1 MNLELFKKDDLQ
13 VRVIK
18 DENNEPL
25 FCLSDVCKILE
36 LTNPSMVKDAILKE
50 FEIPKLN
57 LGVIESTNNRR
68 LEVSFIDEAQLY
80 YVLNNS
86 RSKNAKPFRMW
97 VNKEV
102 LPSIRKTGSYGY
114 KPLSLKESLQMQ
126 LELLERN
133 EKLQIE
139 NTNLKN
145 EAEQNAPLIHF
156 ANRIQNTNDAIL
168 IRDYAKILHEKNH
181 LEIGEKRL
189 FKILREK
196 GFLMSDNK
204 PYQKYIEQGLFKV
217 SETTISTI
225 NGDRLVSTTKI
236 TGKGQIVILKAIL
249 KAS

>member
-13 VRVIK
+13 LRVIK

-36 LTNPSMVKDAILKE
+36 LTNPSMVKDAILRE

-145 EAEQNAPLIHF
+145 EAKQNAPLIHF

-236 TGKGQIVILKAIL
+236 TGKGQIVILKEIL

>member
-1 MNLELFKKDDLQ
+1 MNLELFKKDNLE

-25 FCLSDVCKILE
+25 FCLSDVCKALE

-50 FEIPKLN
+50 FELPKLN
-57 LGVIESTNNRR
+57 LG
-68 LEVSFIDEAQLY
+68 SFDTGFGVKEFTMIDEAQLY
-80 YVLNNS
+80 YVMNNS
-86 RSKNAKPFRMW
+86 RSKNAKAFRMW

-102 LPSIRKTGSYGY
+102 LPSIRKNGNYGY

-126 LELLERN
+126 LELLEKN

-139 NTNLKN
+139 NQSLKN

-168 IRDYAKILHEKNH
+168 IRDYAKILHEKNN

-204 PYQKYIEQGLFKV
+204 PYQKYIERGLFKV
-217 SETTISTI
+217 SETTVSTI

-236 TGKGQIVILKAIL
+236 TGKGQIAILKAIL